1 MSGHKNHCK
10 KTGYSNETVYCPFS
24 MYQHKCPYYDGYRQR
39 VEEYP
44 VRQQEPPKNPPPDYT
59 PKIADIAQPNLT
71 SIEFGAI
78 SPCIFR
84 MTYLWLKNGLSFW
97 SYLVFINKT
106 IVSGWRYENRQWLS
120 FSADLKEI
128 KNYICS

>member
-1 MSGHKNHCK
+1 MSSSRNYFKRTDNQDG
-10 KTGYSNETVYCPFS
+10 TIYCPVS
-24 MYQHKCPYYDGYRQR
+24 LYQYPCPFYKGYRQR

-59 PKIADIAQPNLT
+59 PKITDVAQPNLT
-71 SIEFGAI
+71 SVEFGAI

-106 IVSGWRYENRQWLS
+106 TVSGWRYENGQWLS

-128 KNYICS
+128 KNFICS